1 MQKTHS
7 VAFLKRRRFLMV
19 LPLLIIPFMTMGFAA
34 LGGGTGNKTLI
45 NEKKGLNL
53 ILPDA
58 DFKNESPQDKMSLY
72 DKAARDSAKLG
83 RQQHIAGENAGFSF
97 TGNGAGFQPDPNET
111 AIQLKLAQINAEI
124 AKEPASVYKSA
135 ATKPLENKA
144 ELNADVNRLESLMK
158 QMQQKQG
165 ADPEMDQL
173 NAMMEKIIQIQNP
186 ELLKQ
191 KMQSASINAPDS
203 LFRAIPAQ
211 VVTTGKV
218 SQGSVIELRLLD
230 TLQLLNQTIPKG
242 HSVFGIAAFS
252 NQRLNLEIKNIRLGT
267 SIIPVSLTV
276 FDKRDGMIGIDAPQ
290 AIITDAL
297 NDGAD
302 DAVRSLQLMSMDQSI
317 TTQVAGAGIQAA
329 KGLFS
334 KKVKRIK
341 VKLEAGRQV
350 LLRNNKPVKS
360 NHY

>member
-7 VAFLKRRRFLMV
+7 AAFLKRRKFLMV
-19 LPLLIIPFMTMGFAA
+19 LPILVLPFITMAFAT
-34 LGGGTGNKTLI
+34 LGGGTGKTSVDP
-45 NEKKGLNL
+45 EKKGLNL

-58 DFKNESPQDKMSLY
+58 DFKKEIPQDKMSLY
-72 DKAARDSAKLG
+72 NQAARDSAKFG
-83 RQQHIAGENAGFSF
+83 RQQHIDRDNAGFSF
-97 TGNGAGFQPDPNET
+97 TGSGAGFQPDPNET

-135 ATKPLENKA
+135 AVPLDNKA
-144 ELNADVNRLESLMK
+144 ELNADVNRLENLMK
-158 QMQQKQG
+158 QMQQQQG

-173 NAMMEKIIQIQNP
+173 NSMMEKIIQIQNP
-186 ELLKQ
+186 ELIKQ
-191 KMQSASINAPDS
+191 KMQSAIINAPDS

-211 VVTTGKV
+211 VITTRKV
-218 SQGSVIELRLLD
+218 SHGSVIELCLLD
-230 TLQLLNQTIPKG
+230 TLYLLNQVIPKG

-276 FDKRDGMIGIDAPQ
+276 FDKRDGMIGIDAPE

-302 DAVRSLQLMSMDQSI
+302 DAVRNLQLMSMDQSI
-317 TTQVAGAGIQAA
+317 TTQVAGAGLQAA

-341 VKLEAGRQV
+341 IKLEAGRQV